1 MIKKKRNNGL
11 NIPEAGSIDTVSN
24 GAGKDE
30 ADDSRTPGGSVRV
43 LDRAVRILGFLAES
57 RRRVGI
63 TEIADAT
70 DLSKATVHRILST
83 LRDYSIV
90 IRDDGGLYQ
99 MGPSVLFWADAY
111 QKKAGLCEIARP
123 WLRAL
128 WEEALETVHLFIFEG
143 GEAYYLDKLD
153 SPHPVGMRS
162 HIGARRDLYSTSA
175 GRSIL
180 AALPRPDLDA
190 FFEKTELLPRTPN
203 TVTDRKELEKILAVG
218 RERGFCEE
226 VEENEVG
233 IRCVGAA
240 ILDLRGY
247 PVGAVSISA
256 PAYRFSDSQSRALGE
271 KLRDTVLAIS
281 RELGY
286 RG

>member
-11 NIPEAGSIDTVSN
+11 NVPETGRIGTESS
-24 GAGKDE
+24 GLGEGE

-43 LDRAVRILGFLAES
+43 LDRAVSILGFLAQS
-57 RRRVGI
+57 RRQVGI

-70 DLSKATVHRILST
+70 NLSKATVHRILST

-128 WEEALETVHLFIFEG
+128 WEESRETVHLFIFEG

-162 HIGARRDLYSTSA
+162 RIGAKRDLYNTSG
-175 GRSIL
+175 GRAIL
-180 AALPRPDLDA
+180 AALPEADLEA
-190 FFEKTELLPRTPN
+190 YFENTEFLPRT
-203 TVTDRKELEKILAVG
+203 THTITDRDELRKILAIG
-218 RERGFCEE
+218 REKGFCEE
-226 VEENEVG
+226 VEESEEG

-240 ILDLRGY
+240 LLDVRGY
-247 PVGAVSISA
+247 PIGAVSISA
-256 PAYRFSDSQSRALGE
+256 PAYRFSDGQSRALGE
-271 KLRDTVLAIS
+271 RIRDTALAIS